1 MPVMLDPIR
10 SKIATGLKRLMP
22 LRTARRFARQQRGA
36 VAVEFGLVAL
46 PFLGLT
52 FAILET
58 ALVFFAGQTLET
70 AVQDSARLVMTG
82 QAQSNGWSKDDFK
95 NQVCARVAGLFD
107 CVNGV
112 YVDVRTYSSFA
123 AVNSAPPPINNGQF
137 DTANLNFTPGSDGD
151 IEVVTLYYEWPIY
164 VSLLG
169 NNLTNLNGNKRLL
182 VATAVFCNEPFT
194 GVTSP
199 TAACH

>member
-1 MPVMLDPIR
+1 MLDPIR

-107 CVNGV
+107 CANGV